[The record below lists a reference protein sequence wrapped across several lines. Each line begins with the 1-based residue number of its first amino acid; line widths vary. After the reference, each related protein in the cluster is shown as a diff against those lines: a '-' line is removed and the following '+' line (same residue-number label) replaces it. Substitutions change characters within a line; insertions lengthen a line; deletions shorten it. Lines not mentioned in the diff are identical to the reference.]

1 MGRTHQPWLQR
12 TILMITAL
20 LAGAISLHG
29 QTFEEGQLR
38 FARVQQARAEKDST
52 LKAFTSEK
60 GLAYPVQS
68 VFMRAFKRERILEIW
83 GRNRAT
89 DRFVFLKSYP
99 LAGFSGTLGPKR
111 MEGDLQIPEGFYEI
125 RGENSFNPLSDYHLS
140 MLVDYPNESDR
151 KLGVQSKLGGEICV
165 HGKNVTIGCLPITD
179 DGIKEVYWLAVQA
192 ASRGQDRIPIH
203 IFPARLDS
211 ATMVALE
218 QEYAGVKDTT
228 GHELVPFWRNLQP
241 GYAWFEQHRAL
252 PKVRVGADGGYRV
265 ER

>member
-1 MGRTHQPWLQR
+1 MAHTHQTSLQR

-52 LKAFTSEK
+52 LKALASEK

-68 VFMRAFKRERILEIW
+68 VFIRAFKRERILEIW
-83 GRNRAT
+83 GTNRT
-89 DRFVFLKSYP
+89 TEKFVLLKSYP
-99 LAGFSGTLGPKR
+99 LAGFSGKLGPKR

-125 RGENSFNPLSDYHLS
+125 RGETSFNPVSDYHLS

-151 KLGVQSKLGGEICV
+151 MLGVRSRLGGEICV
-165 HGKNVTIGCLPITD
+165 HGKDVTIGCLPITD

-211 ATMVALE
+211 AMMVTLE
-218 QEYAGVKDTT
+218 QESKGWKDTT
-228 GHELVPFWRNLQP
+228 GHDIISFWRSLQP
-241 GYAWFEQHRAL
+241 GSLWFRKNSTL
-252 PKVRVGADGGYRV
+252 PRVRVRPDGSYSIGD
-265 ER
+265 